1 MNIGTLRKILVTFG
15 QILCHAVRNK
25 YLENNPVREAER
37 PKPQALFQEEEPV
50 GYGSILITGFLEQV
64 EEPKYRTLF
73 MLAFFSGARQGE
85 LLGLK
90 WGDVDWKNSQILI
103 QRT

>member
-1 MNIGTLRKILVTFG
+1 MNIGTLRKILVTLG

-64 EEPKYRTLF
+64 EEGLTL
-73 MLAFFSGARQGE
+73 
-85 LLGLK
+85 LLLEGL
-90 WGDVDWKNSQILI
+90 SFPLFLTLI
-103 QRT
+103 KAIS